1 MIILDTNVVSEITKT
16 NLSPNVGE
24 WVERQEI
31 ENLYLCS
38 PVLMELS
45 YGAEKVLLRD
55 RSERFFEGLRSLME
69 HQFVGRILQ
78 LNQDSALLTGR
89 IRARRER
96 LGHQISVQ
104 DAMIAA
110 ICLAN
115 GATLATR
122 NTKDFEGLDL
132 KLINP
137 FEGG

>member
-1 MIILDTNVVSEITKT
+1 MIVLDTNVVSEITKA

-24 WVERQEI
+24 WFERQEM
-31 ENLYLCS
+31 ETLYLCS

-45 YGAEKVLLRD
+45 YGAEKVLLGD
-55 RSERFFEGLRSLME
+55 RSKRFFEGLDSLMG
-69 HQFVGRILQ
+69 HHFMGRILQ
-78 LNQDSALLTGR
+78 LDQDSALLTGR

-96 LGHQISVQ
+96 SGHQISVQ

>member
-1 MIILDTNVVSEITKT
+1 MILLDTNIISELEK
-16 NLSPNVGE
+16 PAPDRNVASWMKARPSTE
-24 WVERQEI
+24 F
-31 ENLYLCS
+31 YLCD
-38 PVLMELS
+38 VVVMEQS
-45 YGAEKVLLRD
+45 YGAECFLLRTGFD
-55 RSERFFEGLRSLME
+55 RYSRIFNALLASF
-69 HQFVGRILQ
+69 QGRILRFDQ
-78 LNQDSALLTGR
+78 NSAIETGR

-96 LGHQISVQ
+96 SGHQISVQ

-137 FEGG
+137 FEDG

>member
-1 MIILDTNVVSEITKT
+1 MILLDTNVISELQK
-16 NLSPNVGE
+16 PAPDQNVGVWMKARSSTE
-24 WVERQEI
+24 F
-31 ENLYLCS
+31 YLCD
-38 PVLMELS
+38 VVVMEQS
-45 YGAEKVLLRD
+45 YGAERFLLRTGSD
-55 RSERFFEGLRSLME
+55 RYAQIFNALLASF
-69 HQFVGRILQ
+69 QGRILRFDQ
-78 LNQDSALLTGR
+78 KSAIETGR
-89 IRARRER
+89 IRARRECS
-96 LGHQISVQ
+96 GHQISVQ

>member
-1 MIILDTNVVSEITKT
+1 MILLDTNVISELQK
-16 NLSPNVGE
+16 PAPDQNVGVWMKARSSTE
-24 WVERQEI
+24 F
-31 ENLYLCS
+31 YLCD
-38 PVLMELS
+38 VVVMEQS
-45 YGAEKVLLRD
+45 YGAERFLLRTGSD
-55 RSERFFEGLRSLME
+55 RYAQIFNALLASF
-69 HQFVGRILQ
+69 QGRILRFDQ
-78 LNQDSALLTGR
+78 KSAIETGR

-96 LGHQISVQ
+96 SGHQISVQ

>member
-1 MIILDTNVVSEITKT
+1 MIVLDTNVVSEITKA

-24 WVERQEI
+24 WFEQQEM
-31 ENLYLCS
+31 EMLYLCS

-55 RSERFFEGLRSLME
+55 RSERFFEGLNSLMG
-69 HQFVGRILQ
+69 HHFVGRILQ
-78 LNQDSALLTGR
+78 LDQDSALLAGR

-96 LGHQISVQ
+96 SGHQISVQ

-115 GATLATR
+115 DATLATR
-122 NTKDFEGLDL
+122 NTKAFEGLDL

>member
-1 MIILDTNVVSEITKT
+1 MILLDTNVISELQK
-16 NLSPNVGE
+16 PAPDQNVGVWMKVRSSTE
-24 WVERQEI
+24 F
-31 ENLYLCS
+31 YLCD
-38 PVLMELS
+38 VVVMEQS
-45 YGAEKVLLRD
+45 YGAERFLLRTGSD
-55 RSERFFEGLRSLME
+55 RYAQIFNALLASF
-69 HQFVGRILQ
+69 QGRILRFDQ
-78 LNQDSALLTGR
+78 KSAIETGR

-96 LGHQISVQ
+96 SGHQISVQ

>member
-1 MIILDTNVVSEITKT
+1 MIVLDTNVVSEITKA

-24 WVERQEI
+24 WFERQEM
-31 ENLYLCS
+31 ETLYLCS

-55 RSERFFEGLRSLME
+55 RSERFFEGLDSLMG
-69 HQFVGRILQ
+69 HQFMGRILQ
-78 LNQDSALLTGR
+78 LDQDSALLTGR

-96 LGHQISVQ
+96 SGHQISVQ

-115 GATLATR
+115 GAALATR

>member
-1 MIILDTNVVSEITKT
+1 MILLDTNIISELEK
-16 NLSPNVGE
+16 PAPDRNVASWMKARPSTE
-24 WVERQEI
+24 F
-31 ENLYLCS
+31 YLCD
-38 PVLMELS
+38 VVVMEQS
-45 YGAEKVLLRD
+45 YGAERFLLRTKSD
-55 RSERFFEGLRSLME
+55 RYIRIFNALLASF
-69 HQFVGRILQ
+69 QGRIFRFDQ
-78 LNQDSALLTGR
+78 KSAIETGR

-96 LGHQISVQ
+96 SGHQISVQ

>member
-1 MIILDTNVVSEITKT
+1 MIVLDTNVVSEITKE

-24 WVERQEI
+24 WFERQEM
-31 ENLYLCS
+31 ETLYLCS

-55 RSERFFEGLRSLME
+55 RSERFFEGLDSLMG
-69 HQFVGRILQ
+69 HHFMGRILQ
-78 LNQDSALLTGR
+78 LDQDSALLTGR